1 MYGTLEPRR
10 ADPLTQYSDDKN
22 QPLLLIGQIAL
33 IQSVA
38 RVQVQRKKERL
49 VAGATPPS
57 PLSPPSQ
64 AGLLEQGRKSGES
77 GNWI

>member
-49 VAGATPPS
+49 VAEATPP
-57 PLSPPSQ
+57 SPPSQ